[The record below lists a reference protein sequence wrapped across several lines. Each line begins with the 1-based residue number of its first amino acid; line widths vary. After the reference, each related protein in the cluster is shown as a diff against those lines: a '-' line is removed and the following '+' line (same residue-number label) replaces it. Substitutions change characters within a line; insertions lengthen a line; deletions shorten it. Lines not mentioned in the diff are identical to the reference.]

1 MSWIVDALRFVGSRF
16 VPVWAF
22 AGWAPDGLMGHAG
35 NPLMMTPIA
44 LPLLDEHPEHGVLM
58 VAYR

>member
-1 MSWIVDALRFVGSRF
+1 
-16 VPVWAF
+16 
-22 AGWAPDGLMGHAG
+22 MGHAG